1 MTSQNSSPTMGRNVT
16 KRKRLLATLLT
27 AAAAVAAVPI
37 TAQAAEIEPP
47 DGTVRVFW
55 LRPTDV
61 PDDKAYPDGIAN
73 VMLESQRFFKR
84 ELGKTFT
91 LNDTIVEVVAG
102 EHDADWYINNECDPG
117 GDRYWCVVDNMQREL
132 ARRFQTDGPNPR
144 WLVVGEISAE
154 EPSQSGGGASTG
166 WVKLSG
172 HDADGAAGKAETMNR
187 WYGGMVHELGHGFG
201 LDDASGDDGTCMSGA
216 LYAYPNCFFTE
227 EQKTAM
233 LNGPFGSFLS

>member
-1 MTSQNSSPTMGRNVT
+1 MTSQNSSSAQGRNVT
-16 KRKRLLATLLT
+16 KRKWLLATLLT

-37 TAQAAEIEPP
+37 NAHAAENEPP
-47 DGTVRVFW
+47 AGTVRVFW

-61 PDDKAYPDGIAN
+61 PDDKAYPDGIAK
-73 VMLESQRFFKR
+73 VMRESQSFFKQQ
-84 ELGKTFT
+84 LGKTFK
-91 LNDTIVEVVAG
+91 LNDTVVEVVAG
-102 EHDADWYINNECDPG
+102 EHDADWYINTECDPN

-132 ARRFQTDGPNPR
+132 ARRFETDGPNPR

-154 EPSQSGGGASTG
+154 EPGQSGGGASPG

-172 HDADGAAGKAETMNR
+172 HDADGAAGKVEDMNR

-216 LYAYPNCFFTE
+216 LYTYPNCFFSE